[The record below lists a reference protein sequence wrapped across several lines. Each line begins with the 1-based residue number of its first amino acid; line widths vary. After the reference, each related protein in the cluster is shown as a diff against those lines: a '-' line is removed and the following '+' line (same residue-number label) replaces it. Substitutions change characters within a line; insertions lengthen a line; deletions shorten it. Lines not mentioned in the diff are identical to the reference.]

1 MRGPPDL
8 CKPLRSS
15 ALCRI
20 RRGVSFVARVTAAA
34 DSPFLAA
41 CRGEAPAHVPVWF
54 MRQAGRS
61 LPEYRA
67 LRGRESLLDSV
78 RSPDRA
84 AELTCQPVSRYAVD
98 AAILF
103 SDIMVPI
110 AAVGFGVELRAG
122 VGPVIVQPF
131 ADRSDLGRLRPLDPE
146 ADIGYVVE
154 TVRILTRDLR
164 VPLIG
169 FAGGP
174 FTLASYLI
182 EGGPSRDHAK
192 TKSLMY
198 NQPELWTELLE
209 RLADNSLASLAA
221 QIEAGVDAIQVFDS
235 WIGAIGPADYLQHV
249 MPATRR
255 IFSGLAKFHV
265 PRIHFGVGTG
275 ELLQLMGEAGADVVG
290 VDWRVPLDVA
300 RRRIG
305 PNRAVQ
311 GNLDPVV
318 ALAGW
323 DAVSHQAE
331 RILREGGGTGH
342 IFNLGHGVLPDTDPG
357 VLAELVGFCHDW
369 SPAD

>member
-1 MRGPPDL
+1 MRCPHHR
-8 CKPLRSS
+8 CKPLCTG

-20 RRGVSFVARVTAAA
+20 RRGVSLVVRVTAPG

-41 CRGEAPAHVPVWF
+41 CRGDAPTHVPVWF

-67 LRGRESLLDSV
+67 LRGEESLLDSV
-78 RSPDRA
+78 RSPERA
-84 AELTCQPVSRYAVD
+84 AELTCQPVNRLGVD

-122 VGPVIVQPF
+122 VGPVIEQPF
-131 ADRSDLGRLRPLDPE
+131 AGRSDLHRLRPLEPE
-146 ADIGYVVE
+146 ADIGYVAE

-174 FTLASYLI
+174 FTLASYMI

-192 TKSLMY
+192 TKAFMY
-198 NQPELWTELLE
+198 NQPVLWAELLE
-209 RLADNSLASLAA
+209 RLADNSLAALAF
-221 QIEAGVDAIQVFDS
+221 QIEAGADAIQVFDS
-235 WIGAIGPADYLQHV
+235 WIGAIGPSDYLQYV

-255 IFSGLAKFHV
+255 IFEGLTHFDV

-275 ELLQLMGEAGADVVG
+275 ELLELMGEAGADVVG
-290 VDWRVPLDVA
+290 VDWRVPLDTA
-300 RRRIG
+300 RVRIG
-305 PNRAVQ
+305 GGRSVQ
-311 GNLDPVV
+311 GNLDPV
-318 ALAGW
+318 ALLAGW
-323 DAVSHQAE
+323 DATRHQAE
-331 RILREGGGTGH
+331 RILREGGGKGH
-342 IFNLGHGVLPDTDPG
+342 IFNLGHGVLPSTDPG

-369 SPAD
+369 SPTD